1 MVISVEYIYFMK
13 KKKSKRLSFLYYL
26 SIVFFIIVV
35 LGPIIWAIIVSFT
48 PEYEMFKN
56 TSNFFP
62 KEPTIDNYLKL
73 FTASDRQSKMF
84 FIGILNSIKTAFI
97 TIFLCLP
104 CSIMC
109 AYAISKMKFKGRSII
124 KTLILISMAI
134 PVFTTIIPLYR
145 MFSLLSLLDNLF
157 SLSLIY
163 ITSFLP
169 INTWMISNYF
179 ETIPV
184 EIEEASYI
192 DGCNEIDV
200 LLRVMI
206 PISAPIIL
214 SAFLLVF
221 LMSWGQFQIPLILA
235 SSANTKPI
243 SIVASEFVS
252 KDSIQYGITT
262 AAGLLAI
269 FPPALLAVIFR
280 KFLVRGMTGGSGK

>member
-1 MVISVEYIYFMK
+1 MKRKNKRVNLLYYISVI
-13 KKKSKRLSFLYYL
+13 
-26 SIVFFIIVV
+26 FFVMIV

-56 TSNFFP
+56 TSTFLP
-62 KEPTIDNYLKL
+62 KEPTIDNYVKL

-84 FIGILNSIKTAFI
+84 FVGIMNSIKTAFI

-104 CSIMC
+104 CSILC
-109 AYAISKMKFKGRSII
+109 AYAISKMKFKGRKVV
-124 KTLILISMAI
+124 KTIILISMAI
-134 PVFTTIIPLYR
+134 PAFTTIIPLYR
-145 MFSLLSLLDNLF
+145 MFSLMSLLDNLF

-163 ITSFLP
+163 VTSFLP

-179 ETIPV
+179 DTIPSD
-184 EIEEASYI
+184 IEEAAYI

-200 LLRVMI
+200 LFRIML
-206 PISAPIIL
+206 PISDHIIM
-214 SAFLLVF
+214 SDFLLVF

-235 SSANTKPI
+235 SSAATKPI
-243 SIVASEFVS
+243 SIVTSEFVS

-269 FPPALLAVIFR
+269 FPPALLAIIFR
-280 KFLVRGMTGGSGK
+280 KFLVRGMTGGATK

>member
-1 MVISVEYIYFMK
+1 MK
-13 KKKSKRLSFLYYL
+13 NRRNKRTNFLYYL
-26 SIVFFIIVV
+26 SIILFIIIV
-35 LGPIIWAIIVSFT
+35 LGPIIWALIVSFT

-56 TSNFFP
+56 TSTFLP
-62 KEPTIDNYLKL
+62 KNPTIDNYIKL

-84 FIGILNSIKTAFI
+84 FVGIINSIKTAFI
-97 TIFLCLP
+97 TIFLCIP

-109 AYAISKMKFKGRSII
+109 AYAISKMKFKGRNVV
-124 KTLILISMAI
+124 KTLILVSMAI

-163 ITSFLP
+163 VTSFLP
-169 INTWMISNYF
+169 INTWMMSNYF
-179 ETIPV
+179 DTIPID
-184 EIEEASYI
+184 IEEAAYI

-200 LLRVMI
+200 LFRIII
-206 PISAPIIL
+206 PISTPIIL

-235 SSANTKPI
+235 SSIATKPI

-269 FPPALLAVIFR
+269 FPPALLAIIFR
-280 KFLVRGMTGGSGK
+280 KFLVKGMTGGSTK

>member
-1 MVISVEYIYFMK
+1 MKRKNKRVNLLYYISVI
-13 KKKSKRLSFLYYL
+13 
-26 SIVFFIIVV
+26 FFVMIV

-56 TSNFFP
+56 TSTFLP
-62 KEPTIDNYLKL
+62 KEPTIDNYVKL

-84 FIGILNSIKTAFI
+84 FVGIMNSIKTAFI

-104 CSIMC
+104 CSILC
-109 AYAISKMKFKGRSII
+109 AYAISKMKFKGRKVV
-124 KTLILISMAI
+124 KTIILISMAI
-134 PVFTTIIPLYR
+134 PAFTTIIPLYR
-145 MFSLLSLLDNLF
+145 MFSLMSLLDNLF

-163 ITSFLP
+163 VTSFLP

-179 ETIPV
+179 DTIPSD
-184 EIEEASYI
+184 IEEAAYI

-200 LLRVMI
+200 LFRIML
-206 PISAPIIL
+206 PISAPIIM

-235 SSANTKPI
+235 SSAATKPI

-262 AAGLLAI
+262 ATGLLAI
-269 FPPALLAVIFR
+269 FPPALLAIIFR
-280 KFLVRGMTGGSGK
+280 KFLVRGMTGGATK

>member
-1 MVISVEYIYFMK
+1 MKRKNKRVNLLYYISVI
-13 KKKSKRLSFLYYL
+13 
-26 SIVFFIIVV
+26 FFVMIV

-56 TSNFFP
+56 TSTFLP
-62 KEPTIDNYLKL
+62 KEPTIDNYVKL

-84 FIGILNSIKTAFI
+84 FVGIINSIKTAFI

-104 CSIMC
+104 CSILC
-109 AYAISKMKFKGRSII
+109 AYAISKMKFKGRKVV
-124 KTLILISMAI
+124 KTIILISMAI
-134 PVFTTIIPLYR
+134 PAFTTIIPLYR
-145 MFSLLSLLDNLF
+145 MFSLMSLLDNLF

-163 ITSFLP
+163 VTSFLP

-179 ETIPV
+179 DTIPSD
-184 EIEEASYI
+184 IEEAAYI

-200 LLRVMI
+200 LFRIML
-206 PISAPIIL
+206 PISAPIIM

-235 SSANTKPI
+235 SSAATKPI

-269 FPPALLAVIFR
+269 FPPALLAIIFR
-280 KFLVRGMTGGSGK
+280 KFLVRGMTGGATK

>member
-1 MVISVEYIYFMK
+1 MK
-13 KKKSKRLSFLYYL
+13 KIKKSKRINCLYYL
-26 SIVFFIIVV
+26 SVIFFVIII
-35 LGPIIWAIIVSFT
+35 LGPIVWAIIVSFT

-56 TSNFFP
+56 TSNFIS
-62 KEPTIDNYLKL
+62 KNPTIDNYVKL

-84 FIGILNSIKTAFI
+84 FVGILNSIKTAFI

-104 CSIMC
+104 CSIIC
-109 AYAISKMKFKGRSII
+109 AYAISKLKFKGRNVV

-134 PVFTTIIPLYR
+134 PAFTTIIPLYR
-145 MFSLLSLLDNLF
+145 MFSLFSLLDNLF

-163 ITSFLP
+163 VTSFLP

-179 ETIPV
+179 DTIPI
-184 EIEEASYI
+184 EIEEAAYI
-192 DGCNEIDV
+192 DGCNEIEV
-200 LLRVMI
+200 LFKIII
-206 PISAPIIL
+206 PISTPVIL
-214 SAFLLVF
+214 SSFLIVF

-235 SSANTKPI
+235 SSSATKPI

-269 FPPALLAVIFR
+269 FPPALFAVIFR
-280 KFLVRGMTGGSGK
+280 KFLVRGMTGGFGK

>member
-1 MVISVEYIYFMK
+1 MK
-13 KKKSKRLSFLYYL
+13 NKKRSKRINFLYYI
-26 SIVFFIIVV
+26 SVIFFVIII
-35 LGPIIWAIIVSFT
+35 LGPIIWAVIVSFT

-56 TSNFFP
+56 TSTFLP
-62 KEPTIDNYLKL
+62 KNPTIDNYVKL

-84 FIGILNSIKTAFI
+84 FIGIINSIKTAFI
-97 TIFLCLP
+97 TIFLCIP
-104 CSIMC
+104 CSVMC
-109 AYAISKMKFKGRSII
+109 AYAISKMKFKGRNIV
-124 KTLILISMAI
+124 KTLILVSMAI
-134 PVFTTIIPLYR
+134 PAFTTIIPLYR

-163 ITSFLP
+163 VTSFLP

-179 ETIPV
+179 DTIPV
-184 EIEEASYI
+184 DIEEAAYI
-192 DGCNEIDV
+192 DGCNEMDV
-200 LLRVMI
+200 LFRVML

-235 SSANTKPI
+235 SSPATKPI

-269 FPPALLAVIFR
+269 FPPALLAIIFR
-280 KFLVRGMTGGSGK
+280 KFLVRGMTGGATK

>member
-1 MVISVEYIYFMK
+1 MNNK
-13 KKKSKRLSFLYYL
+13 KNKRINFLYYI
-26 SIVFFIIVV
+26 SVIFFVLII
-35 LGPIIWAIIVSFT
+35 LGPIAWAIIVSFT

-56 TSNFFP
+56 TSYFLP
-62 KEPTIDNYLKL
+62 KEPTMDNYIKI
-73 FTASDRQSKMF
+73 FTASSRQSKMF
-84 FIGILNSIKTAFI
+84 FIGVINSVKTAFI

-104 CSIMC
+104 FSIMC
-109 AYAISKMKFKGRSII
+109 AYAVSKMKFKGRNIV

-134 PVFTTIIPLYR
+134 PAFTTIIPLYR
-145 MFSLLSLLDNLF
+145 MFSLMSLLDNLF
-157 SLSLIY
+157 ALSLVY
-163 ITSFLP
+163 VTSFLP
-169 INTWMISNYF
+169 INTWLISNYF

-200 LLRVMI
+200 LFRVML

-235 SSANTKPI
+235 SSTATKPI

-252 KDSIQYGITT
+252 KDTIQYGITT

-280 KFLVRGMTGGSGK
+280 KFLVKGMTGGSGK

>member
-1 MVISVEYIYFMK
+1 MKRKNKRVNLLYYISVI
-13 KKKSKRLSFLYYL
+13 
-26 SIVFFIIVV
+26 FFVMIV

-56 TSNFFP
+56 TSTFLP
-62 KEPTIDNYLKL
+62 KEPTIDNYVKL

-84 FIGILNSIKTAFI
+84 FVGIMNSIKTAFI

-104 CSIMC
+104 CSILC
-109 AYAISKMKFKGRSII
+109 AYAISKMKFKGRKVV
-124 KTLILISMAI
+124 KTIILISMAI
-134 PVFTTIIPLYR
+134 PAFTTIIPLYR
-145 MFSLLSLLDNLF
+145 MFSLMSLLDNLF

-163 ITSFLP
+163 VTSFLP

-179 ETIPV
+179 DTIPSD
-184 EIEEASYI
+184 IEEAAYI

-200 LLRVMI
+200 LFRIML
-206 PISAPIIL
+206 PISAPIIM

-235 SSANTKPI
+235 SSAATKPI

-269 FPPALLAVIFR
+269 FPPALLAIIFR
-280 KFLVRGMTGGSGK
+280 KFLVRGMTGGATK

>member
-1 MVISVEYIYFMK
+1 MKRKNKRVNLLYYISVI
-13 KKKSKRLSFLYYL
+13 
-26 SIVFFIIVV
+26 FFVMIV

-56 TSNFFP
+56 TSTFLP
-62 KEPTIDNYLKL
+62 KEPTIDNYVKL

-84 FIGILNSIKTAFI
+84 FVGIMNSIKTAFI

-104 CSIMC
+104 CSILC
-109 AYAISKMKFKGRSII
+109 AYAISKMKFKGRNVV
-124 KTLILISMAI
+124 KTIILISMAI
-134 PVFTTIIPLYR
+134 PAFTTIIPLYR
-145 MFSLLSLLDNLF
+145 MFSLMSLLDNLF

-163 ITSFLP
+163 VTSFLP

-179 ETIPV
+179 DTIPSD
-184 EIEEASYI
+184 IEEAAYI

-200 LLRVMI
+200 LFRIML
-206 PISAPIIL
+206 PISAPIIM

-235 SSANTKPI
+235 SSAATKPI

-269 FPPALLAVIFR
+269 FPPALLAIIFR
-280 KFLVRGMTGGSGK
+280 KFLVRGMTGGATK

>member
-1 MVISVEYIYFMK
+1 MKRKNKRVNLLYYISVI
-13 KKKSKRLSFLYYL
+13 
-26 SIVFFIIVV
+26 FFVMIV

-56 TSNFFP
+56 TSTFLP
-62 KEPTIDNYLKL
+62 KEPTIDNYVKL

-84 FIGILNSIKTAFI
+84 FVGIMNSIKTAFI

-104 CSIMC
+104 CSILC
-109 AYAISKMKFKGRSII
+109 AYAISKMKFKGRKVV
-124 KTLILISMAI
+124 KTIILISMAI
-134 PVFTTIIPLYR
+134 PAFTTIIPLYR
-145 MFSLLSLLDNLF
+145 MFSLMSLLDNLF

-163 ITSFLP
+163 VTSFLP

-179 ETIPV
+179 DTIPSD
-184 EIEEASYI
+184 IEEAAYI
-192 DGCNEIDV
+192 EGCNEIDV
-200 LLRVMI
+200 LFRIML
-206 PISAPIIL
+206 PISAPIIM

-235 SSANTKPI
+235 SSAATKPI

-269 FPPALLAVIFR
+269 FPPALLAIIFR
-280 KFLVRGMTGGSGK
+280 KFLVRGMTGGATK

>member
-1 MVISVEYIYFMK
+1 MKRKNKRINLLYYISVI
-13 KKKSKRLSFLYYL
+13 
-26 SIVFFIIVV
+26 FFVMIV

-56 TSNFFP
+56 TSTFLP
-62 KEPTIDNYLKL
+62 KEPTIDNYVKL

-84 FIGILNSIKTAFI
+84 FVGIMNSIKTAFI

-104 CSIMC
+104 CSILC
-109 AYAISKMKFKGRSII
+109 AYAISKMKFKGRNVV
-124 KTLILISMAI
+124 KTIILISMAI
-134 PVFTTIIPLYR
+134 PAFTTIIPLYR
-145 MFSLLSLLDNLF
+145 MFSLMSLLDNLF

-163 ITSFLP
+163 VTSFLP

-179 ETIPV
+179 DTIPSD
-184 EIEEASYI
+184 IEEAAYI

-200 LLRVMI
+200 LFRIML
-206 PISAPIIL
+206 PISAPIIM

-235 SSANTKPI
+235 SSAATKPI

-269 FPPALLAVIFR
+269 FPPALLAIIFR
-280 KFLVRGMTGGSGK
+280 KFLVRGMTGGATK